1 MIKLIKLSVQNLM
14 YLCNVS
20 YLIKYVI
27 VTDTCFTNAL
37 NQFLIVGVLPCQ
49 DSHCWDFNPNTIKTI

>member
-20 YLIKYVI
+20 DLIKYVI

-37 NQFLIVGVLPCQ
+37 NQFLFVGDLPCQ